1 MFGLPRAAKEGTSGY
16 AYTNRHMGG
25 EPPGLHI
32 AAVMIAQAE
41 EAVRRALRDWD
52 ATILRGTLSDLPIE
66 WLCTSPEYA

>member
-1 MFGLPRAAKEGTSGY
+1 
-16 AYTNRHMGG
+16 MGG